1 MKSRSMPGPSRQAPS
16 NTLGHGAFASQGVG
30 CGEPDAGIIDK
41 GKPVLPHGRMAM
53 MAKVEL
59 HKPGSR
65 RHSVKWWEWLVFAAV
80 LEVYLPRN
88 QGQKMGLWD
97 WVVLCTVV
105 SSAFL

>member
-1 MKSRSMPGPSRQAPS
+1 
-16 NTLGHGAFASQGVG
+16 
-30 CGEPDAGIIDK
+30 
-41 GKPVLPHGRMAM
+41 M

-59 HKPGSR
+59 HDPGSG

-88 QGQKMGLWD
+88 KGQKMGLWD